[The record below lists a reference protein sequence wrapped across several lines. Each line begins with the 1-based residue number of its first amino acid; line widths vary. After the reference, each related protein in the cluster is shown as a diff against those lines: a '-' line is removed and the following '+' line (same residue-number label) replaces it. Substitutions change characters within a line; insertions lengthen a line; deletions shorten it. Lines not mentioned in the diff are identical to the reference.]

1 MKKKL
6 LVFVMLVFLATLAS
20 AEPMELNTGKGHLK
34 IYHDPQYWI
43 GYSLGD
49 EYNEYRGDFSWN
61 IEVINGGYGLIIYT
75 LKTIEVDGRVYGYNE
90 MIPYLRKYGVI
101 DFLDS
106 DLNLRILLPP
116 DFEAKVYESN
126 DCVTFNNMPLSKPV
140 NSFVCLIHPS
150 FVETIKS
157 HSKEELDDYYDLYF
171 EEVKKK
177 IEKLK
182 KAGYY

>member
-61 IEVINGGYGLIIYT
+61 IEVINGGYCLIIYT

-106 DLNLRILLPP
+106 EHSLTMLYPSGGVAVYYNNQPLCAVINP
-116 DFEAKVYESN
+116 DY
-126 DCVTFNNMPLSKPV
+126 
-140 NSFVCLIHPS
+140 
-150 FVETIKS
+150 VEVVKS
-157 HSKEELDDYYDLYF
+157 LSKEELDDLYN
-171 EEVKKK
+171 EW
-177 IEKLK
+177 LK
-182 KAGYY
+182 ENGYY